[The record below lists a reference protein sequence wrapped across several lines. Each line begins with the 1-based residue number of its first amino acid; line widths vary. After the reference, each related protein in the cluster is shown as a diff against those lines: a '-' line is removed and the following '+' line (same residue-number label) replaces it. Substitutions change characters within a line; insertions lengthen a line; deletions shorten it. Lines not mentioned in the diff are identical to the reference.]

1 MCSGFAQGNSLQ
13 KLNSWLSLS
22 LLLLLA
28 EKYQQQIASESSV
41 DGTYNLQSA
50 LSAPKLRVLGTLL
63 AAGLFDVL
71 PHLLE
76 MAFFVRVH
84 VVWQ

>member
-22 LLLLLA
+22 LLLLA

-76 MAFFVRVH
+76 MAFFA
-84 VVWQ
+84 